1 MEKASDIAVVVLG
14 AGAGKR
20 FGSGDKLNQKL
31 ADKPVAHYILD
42 SLAPFQW
49 GRKILVHHGKAP
61 WHDAFIANGFVLAPV
76 AQLTG
81 GMLGSIHN
89 GLTQVIYE
97 RHVLLCLADM
107 PLVSVPHLTGLL
119 ALFRASNR
127 AIVASRSPNFRG
139 PPAIIPL
146 ARLELLPKTGEGGVR
161 ALLNEARFLDA
172 DDQQFADIDTAGDL
186 EKIRIFHEQP
196 GSAALVA
203 GIGSG

>member
-1 MEKASDIAVVVLG
+1 MQKASDIAVVVLG

-20 FGSGDKLNQKL
+20 FGGGDKLNQKL
-31 ADKPVAHYILD
+31 ADKPVAHHMLD

-76 AQLTG
+76 VEFSE

-89 GLTQVIYE
+89 GLSQVMYE

-107 PLVSVPHLTGLL
+107 PLISSSHLTGLL
-119 ALFRASNR
+119 ALFGASNG

-146 ARLELLPKTGEGGVR
+146 ARLEPLPKTGEGGAR
-161 ALLNEARFLDA
+161 ALLNEAQFLEA
-172 DDQQFADIDTAGDL
+172 DDQQFADIDTFGDL
-186 EKIRIFHEQP
+186 EKIRIYHEQLS
-196 GSAALVA
+196 SAVLQA
-203 GIGSG
+203 GNVSG